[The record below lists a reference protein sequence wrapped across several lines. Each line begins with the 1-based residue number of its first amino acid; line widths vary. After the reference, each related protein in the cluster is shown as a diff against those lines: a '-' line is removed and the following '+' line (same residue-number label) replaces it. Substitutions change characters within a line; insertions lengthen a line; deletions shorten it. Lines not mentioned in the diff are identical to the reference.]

1 MDINF
6 RLFFERLGRVLAGEE
21 VTLPDAAKQP
31 IQNLHAE
38 SEIVTSWLREFED
51 DISCLLMQKI
61 GEVEIDDPDLG
72 NIMDEINFFTYES
85 EKVIDTFIN
94 SISEQKSQSSCSEDI
109 FDALQGPQS
118 RITDIKQRM
127 QQLKHM
133 DSKIID
139 RIKTFEAEYGYFPA
153 SSKSRDTVGL
163 DDRMEE
169 LLDLLI
175 EGPPQLSVV
184 VILDSIGLDKTAFA
198 GEAYNSSYVKHYFDC
213 HAWISEPYSNEYD
226 ADQIVDIIIKFLMP
240 SSRLSEIEDKNYEM
254 KKIILHEYIMTK
266 RYLIVIDDVWTIRMW
281 DVIREILPDNQNG
294 SRVLITLT
302 DIEMVTSFQLEDGE
316 NIRLDLVPTGGPL
329 RATYKGWPFFILY
342 HGSISLEENIGE
354 AVEIPLVLRYFK
366 YCSLPFC
373 LKPCFLYLS
382 VFTAHLEIST
392 RQLYQLWIA
401 EGFIPDNSEATA
413 ESYLEQLIKEGFV
426 EAKKRKAGGT
436 INTCSIPGC
445 WRPVL
450 LLVPPEVE
458 FIFSPSI
465 DRGSGKNAKRLNAV
479 ERWDDFACLDDYD
492 SQLHSFLCCSP
503 ESRHIDPIDW
513 EKIYGMFKLLRVL
526 DLGSLVL
533 IQYPSGIE
541 NLFLLRY
548 LKLNIPSLK
557 SLPSS
562 LLSNLL
568 NLYTLDMPF
577 SYIDHTADEFW
588 KMNKLRHL
596 NFGSI
601 TLPAHPGKYCG
612 SLENL
617 NFISALHPCCC
628 TEDILGRLP
637 NLRNLRI
644 QGDLSYNQSLL
655 SKSLCR
661 LSCLESLKLANE
673 SKMPR
678 LSKIALA
685 EYLFPHSLTHLSFS
699 NTVLMDDPMPTLEKL
714 PLLQVLKLKQN
725 SYSGRKLTCGSYGFP
740 NLKVLHLK
748 SMLWL
753 EEWTMGNAA
762 MPKLECLI
770 INPCAY
776 LKKMPEQLW
785 CIKSLNK
792 FDCWWPQPELRQK
805 LREFE
810 DKEQYGVQLYPYGI

>member
-6 RLFFERLGRVLAGEE
+6 RLFSERLGRVLAGEE
-21 VTLPDAAKQP
+21 VTLSDAAKQP

-38 SEIVTSWLREFED
+38 VEIVTSWLSEFEY
-51 DISCLLMQKI
+51 DISYILLQKI
-61 GEVEIDDPDLG
+61 VEDEIGNPDLATV
-72 NIMDEINFFTYES
+72 MDEINCFTCES

-94 SISEQKSQSSCSEDI
+94 SITQQKSQSGCSEDI
-109 FDALQGPQS
+109 FDALQGLQTGIS
-118 RITDIKQRM
+118 
-127 QQLKHM
+127 
-133 DSKIID
+133 S
-139 RIKTFEAEYGYFPA
+139 

-184 VILDSIGLDKTAFA
+184 AILDSIGLDKTAFA
-198 GEAYNSSYVKHYFDC
+198 TEAYNSSYVKHYFDC
-213 HAWISEPYSNEYD
+213 HAWIPDISY
-226 ADQIVDIIIKFLMP
+226 ADQILDIVIKFLMP
-240 SSRLSEIEDKNYEM
+240 SSRLSEIMDKNYEM
-254 KKIILHEYIMTK
+254 KKIILHEYLMTK
-266 RYLIVIDDVWTIRMW
+266 RYLIVIEDVWTIGVW
-281 DVIREILPDNQNG
+281 DVIREILPDNHNR

-302 DIEMVTSFQLEDGE
+302 QIEMVTSFKLEDGE
-316 NIRLDLVPTGGPL
+316 NIGLDLVLTGGPL
-329 RATYKGWPFFILY
+329 RATYNGWTFLILY
-342 HGSISLEENIGE
+342 HGNISLEENIGK
-354 AVEIPLVLRYFK
+354 AVGIPLVLRHFK

-373 LKPCFLYLS
+373 LKLCFLYLS
-382 VFTAHLEIST
+382 VFAAHLEIST

-401 EGFIPDNSEATA
+401 EGFIPNNSEATA

-436 INTCSIPGC
+436 INTCSIPGH

-450 LLVPPEVE
+450 LTVHYMVE
-458 FIFSPSI
+458 FIFSPFM
-465 DRGSGKNAKRLNAV
+465 DPKGKSPKKVKRLNAV
-479 ERWDDFACLDDYD
+479 KRQEDFAYLDYYD
-492 SQLHSFLCCSP
+492 SQLHSLLCCSP
-503 ESRHIDPIDW
+503 ESRHFDPMDW
-513 EKIYGMFKLLRVL
+513 EKICGMFKLLRVL

-577 SYIDHTADEFW
+577 SYIEHTADEFW

-628 TEDILGRLP
+628 TEDLLGRLP
-637 NLRNLRI
+637 NLQNL
-644 QGDLSYNQSLL
+644 
-655 SKSLCR
+655 
-661 LSCLESLKLANE
+661 
-673 SKMPR
+673 
-678 LSKIALA
+678 
-685 EYLFPHSLTHLSFS
+685 
-699 NTVLMDDPMPTLEKL
+699 
-714 PLLQVLKLKQN
+714 
-725 SYSGRKLTCGSYGFP
+725 
-740 NLKVLHLK
+740 
-748 SMLWL
+748 
-753 EEWTMGNAA
+753 
-762 MPKLECLI
+762 
-770 INPCAY
+770 
-776 LKKMPEQLW
+776 
-785 CIKSLNK
+785 
-792 FDCWWPQPELRQK
+792 
-805 LREFE
+805 
-810 DKEQYGVQLYPYGI
+810 